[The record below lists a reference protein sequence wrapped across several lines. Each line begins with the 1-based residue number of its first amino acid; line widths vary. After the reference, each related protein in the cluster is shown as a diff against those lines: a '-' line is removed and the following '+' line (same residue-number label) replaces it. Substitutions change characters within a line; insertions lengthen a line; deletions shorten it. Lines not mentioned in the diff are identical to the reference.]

1 LKSLP
6 FNFTFTPRAGRIVPA
21 DPEALRSYL
30 LANEGIEQQGT
41 TKKISKRRSRGR
53 EDEKGNQ
60 DGFIFGTMIPII
72 ADQIFFTKNQSEA
85 YIRTLEETAYELKS
99 NPRGGEPL
107 KVLIHVSDMDM
118 ARAAQWIDDV
128 IIWAASE
135 HFVEIPDPDPTKRKR
150 K

>member
-1 LKSLP
+1 MKSLP

-85 YIRTLEETAYELKS
+85 FFKC
-99 NPRGGEPL
+99 
-107 KVLIHVSDMDM
+107 
-118 ARAAQWIDDV
+118 
-128 IIWAASE
+128 
-135 HFVEIPDPDPTKRKR
+135 
-150 K
+150 